1 MKGKKF
7 SQNKIGTRWIIL
19 TLAVVLAMLLSDC
32 CPEKP
37 KVYKVGIL
45 VGVEYTSPAADGF
58 KEEMTELGYIEGENI
73 TYDIQVT
80 NFDAETYQT
89 ILQQFVADEVDLIYA
104 FPAQAAVVAKTVA
117 EGTDIPVLFAVA
129 NIENTG
135 LVNSVR
141 EPGGNITGVRY
152 PGPDIALKRF
162 EIMHEIVPQATRMW
176 IPYQRTSPMVPAQLE
191 VLYPAAE
198 AAGVTLIE
206 APADDAAGL
215 EADLQARAQSGDDIG
230 LDAILCIPEALS
242 VTSEAFLVMAKFADE
257 HEIPIGGAT
266 MEVEGHASIFGVTI
280 NMRDVGRLSAPMAN
294 KILKGTPA
302 GTIPVVSP
310 ENYIE
315 INYKATQELGLT
327 VSESLLSQAD
337 KVNR

>member
-1 MKGKKF
+1 MK
-7 SQNKIGTRWIIL
+7 NKNLWNKNRNQWAIL
-19 TLAVVLAMLLSDC
+19 TLVVVLAMLLSGC

-45 VGVEYTSPAADGF
+45 VGLEYMSAAADGF
-58 KEEMTELGYIEGENI
+58 KEEMTKLGYIEGENI
-73 TYDIQVT
+73 TYDLQST
-80 NFDAETYQT
+80 NFDVEAYQT

-104 FPAQAAVVAKTVA
+104 FPTQAAIEAKIAT
-117 EGTDIPVLFAVA
+117 EGTDIPVLFSIS
-129 NIENTG
+129 NIENTS

-141 EPGGNITGVRY
+141 EPGENITGVRY

-162 EIMHEIVPQATRMW
+162 EILHEIAPQATRIW
-176 IPYQRTSPMVPAQLE
+176 VPYQRTSPQIEIQLE

-230 LDAILCIPEALS
+230 LDAILFIPEPLS
-242 VTSEAFLVMAKFADE
+242 ITPDAFLVMAKFADE
-257 HEIPIGGAT
+257 HEIPVGGAF
-266 MEVEGHASIFGVTI
+266 MEAEGYASIFGVTI
-280 NMRDVGRLSAPMAN
+280 NVRDVGRQSAPLAD

-302 GTIPVVSP
+302 GSIPVFSA
-310 ENYIE
+310 ENFIQ
-315 INYKATQELGLT
+315 INYKAVQNLGLE
-327 VSESLLSQAD
+327 VPQGLLLQAD
-337 KVNR
+337 EVVR

>member
-1 MKGKKF
+1 MKNKNLW
-7 SQNKIGTRWIIL
+7 NKIGNRWITL
-19 TLAVVLAMLLSDC
+19 TLAVVLAMLLNGC

-45 VGVEYTSPAADGF
+45 AGLEYASVAADGF

-73 TYDIQVT
+73 TYDIHVT

-104 FPAQAAVVAKTVA
+104 FPAQAATVAKTVA
-117 EGTDIPVLFAVA
+117 EGTDIPVLFAIA

-176 IPYQRTSPMVPAQLE
+176 IPYQRTSPMVEAQLE

-242 VTSEAFLVMAKFADE
+242 VTPEAFLVMAKFADE
-257 HEIPIGGAT
+257 HEIPIGGAM
-266 MEVEGHASIFGVTI
+266 MEIEGYASIFGVTI
-280 NMRDVGRLSAPMAN
+280 NMRDVGRQSAPLAD

-310 ENYIE
+310 ENYMQ
-315 INYKATQELGLT
+315 INYREAQELGLT
-327 VSESLLSQAD
+327 VPESLLLQAAE
-337 KVNR
+337 VVR